1 VGTERRPS
9 GWRAWVVDR
18 WLPARAQQA
27 LVIRLEMIEQRL
39 DALDQTLRELR
50 DGTGTAEALATLEKQ
65 IGRAGREQF
74 KANTLAEAQATRLD
88 AALDALRAADTR
100 READLAALREQSRST
115 QASAR
120 LDVVR
125 SILPTLDGLDEALR
139 SGRRLLTTTDHR
151 PPTTDD
157 QRALHD
163 GPSAGPATDDG
174 QRTTNNRPSFVEWLF
189 GRSPVPQRAGDSVR
203 QEGEPLREA
212 LDAWLV
218 GLTFVRQRL
227 LDTLAAEGVR
237 PMDAKGQPFDPQRH
251 IALEVVP
258 SANGLPPGA
267 VAAELRRG
275 YMVGERVLRH
285 AEVAVTRDERR
296 PTTDDRPPTADHRPP
311 TTDE

>member
-1 VGTERRPS
+1 
-9 GWRAWVVDR
+9 VVDR

-27 LVIRLEMIEQRL
+27 LVIGLETIEQRL

-50 DGTGTAEALATLEKQ
+50 DGTDTTEALATLEKQ

-88 AALDALRAADTR
+88 AALDALRAADSR
-100 READLAALREQSRST
+100 READLAALREQSRSA

-120 LDVVR
+120 LEVVR
-125 SILPTLDGLDEALR
+125 AVLPTLDGLDEALR
-139 SGRRLLTTTDHR
+139 SGRRLLATTDHR
-151 PPTTDD
+151 PPAESHPE
-157 QRALHD
+157 Q
-163 GPSAGPATDDG
+163 AGV
-174 QRTTNNRPSFVEWLF
+174 NNRPSFVDWLL

-203 QEGEPLREA
+203 QQDESLREA

-237 PMDAKGQPFDPQRH
+237 PMDAEGQPFDPQQH

-258 SANGLPPGA
+258 TVNGLPPDT

-285 AEVAVTRDERR
+285 AEVAVTRDERPTTDDRR
-296 PTTDDRPPTADHRPP
+296 PTTDDRPPLYGGPSVAAP
-311 TTDE
+311 TTDDE

>member
-1 VGTERRPS
+1 VGAEKRTS

-27 LVIRLEMIEQRL
+27 LVIRLETLEQQL
-39 DALDQTLRELR
+39 DALHQTLRELR
-50 DGTGTAEALATLEKQ
+50 DSTDTTEALAALEKQ

-88 AALDALRAADTR
+88 AALDALRTADTR
-100 READLAALREQSRST
+100 READLAALREQSRSA
-115 QASAR
+115 QANAR
-120 LDVVR
+120 LEVVR
-125 SILPTLDGLDEALR
+125 AVLPTLDGLDEALR

-157 QRALHD
+157 RPPAAETQRALYD
-163 GPSAGPATDDG
+163 GPSAVPATDNG
-174 QRTTNNRPSFVEWLF
+174 QRTTDNRPSFVGWLL
-189 GRSPVPQRAGDSVR
+189 GRSRVPQRADDSVR
-203 QEGEPLREA
+203 QPDESLREA

-237 PMDAKGQPFDPQRH
+237 PMDAEGQPFDPQRH

-258 SANGLPPGA
+258 IVNGLPPDT

-285 AEVAVTRDERR
+285 AEVAVT
-296 PTTDDRPPTADHRPP
+296 TDRPPTTDHRPP
-311 TTDE
+311 TTEE